1 MHFSCQSWQRGRWPA
16 SLSAALAVLLS
27 DAIELKFMT
36 KPLTKLPPVGD
47 CAAAAAS
54 QSTVWPFCQ
63 SVPDRV
69 RRRRRC
75 RRDLTRSHAK
85 LCPFYGQ
92 RSCKGNWAADRVW
105 SRLRSAMW
113 SRQRLWDI
121 LEGKLQGRRQSR
133 RQSKWWSMRQE
144 GRQAGRQSRRRARR
158 QAGWLSIRQ
167 SRKQSDAQTA
177 TAASTLSRRKLCN
190 INRWTKR
197 FKRRLQLA
205 LCGNK
210 KETLMRLTRLM
221 LLPAAPSASTTT
233 FPAVP

>member
-1 MHFSCQSWQRGRWPA
+1 
-16 SLSAALAVLLS
+16 
-27 DAIELKFMT
+27 
-36 KPLTKLPPVGD
+36 
-47 CAAAAAS
+47 
-54 QSTVWPFCQ
+54 
-63 SVPDRV
+63 
-69 RRRRRC
+69 
-75 RRDLTRSHAK
+75 
-85 LCPFYGQ
+85 
-92 RSCKGNWAADRVW
+92 
-105 SRLRSAMW
+105 MW

-133 RQSKWWSMRQE
+133 GQSKWRSTRQEEWQE

-177 TAASTLSRRKLCN
+177 TAASALSRRKLCN

-221 LLPAAPSASTTT
+221 LLPVAPSASTST